1 MFFPIQG
8 DIFILISFAS
18 YSQINRGDD
27 LLFPAGEPEPELLL
41 TVMKYMFKKEKR
53 INFSCA
59 PRLTT
64 SAQSTITTFKGLLT
78 LGGGDLWP
86 FLGLFYEDFFKTL
99 TRWLN
104 YQRVFLWEKSAGW
117 SAAVYFFHCA
127 ALPPRVPTGSCS
139 GNGNICAT
147 WKLV

>member
-1 MFFPIQG
+1 MFFPIEG
-8 DIFILISFAS
+8 DIFVLISFAS

-59 PRLTT
+59 LRLTT

-78 LGGGDLWP
+78 LGGGDL
-86 FLGLFYEDFFKTL
+86 
-99 TRWLN
+99 
-104 YQRVFLWEKSAGW
+104 
-117 SAAVYFFHCA
+117 
-127 ALPPRVPTGSCS
+127 
-139 GNGNICAT
+139 
-147 WKLV
+147 